1 MTAHFADA
9 YYFLAL
15 LNPRDEGHSAAV
27 KITDSLSGRLL
38 TTAWVL
44 VEVANACARQPARS
58 AFLSLL
64 ADMENDPR
72 VSIVAPNDGHFLRG
86 KELFARRKDKDWSLT
101 DCISF
106 VVMDE
111 HGVSD
116 ALTADHHFE
125 QAGFRALLR

>member
-1 MTAHFADA
+1 MKPLFADA
-9 YYFLAL
+9 SFYIAVT
-15 LNPRDEGHSAAV
+15 NPRDELHLQARELARTLRGRV
-27 KITDSLSGRLL
+27 VTTDFILIETANWLSQTGDRDLFKQL
-38 TTAWVL
+38 Y
-44 VEVANACARQPARS
+44 RQ
-58 AFLSLL
+58 LSL
-64 ADMENDPR
+64 DPHTVMVPASR
-72 VSIVAPNDGHFLRG
+72 DWFERG
-86 KELFARRKDKDWSLT
+86 RNLYIQRPDKDWSLT